1 MLMMFIRGLIM
12 QVYRINMKLLV
23 IFSLFF
29 CHLAFADVVCQ
40 IKSGGVLDN
49 MVTDFGHAAQNW
61 QNQINPIAHKIFYA
75 LFGMEFMWQLT
86 VKKVFAG
93 DIEKLWV
100 FFFTRAVLGLFFAKY
115 LVNPEIYQA
124 AIISIAKIGTNM
136 GGYALNLNAGNN
148 FNGFG
153 PSEIMG
159 HFACLADSIHA
170 ITDDTGSF
178 EYITIKLTLAIV
190 QVVLFIVLAFIAYSL
205 MKTILQTYFLLYVG
219 FFLTGFAGS
228 SWTAN
233 YWEKYVQTL
242 SGMAI
247 KFLSVSLIMGVLITQ
262 MNGWINGI
270 NVANGD
276 ITKLSSILLQVL
288 GSSFIIALIVR
299 ELPEWASSSLSGSVN
314 VRFADSILN
323 VSKFMSGGGSNS
335 LNYRSGINTS
345 TNPTIA
351 AASVAKSSVNSEL
364 NTLDATNLTG
374 SSKAIIRSA
383 TGTDKDIF
391 QRMVKDS
398 DFSKKISNK
407 H

>member
-1 MLMMFIRGLIM
+1 MRD
-12 QVYRINMKLLV
+12 YKINFKLFLFLS
-23 IFSLFF
+23 IFLL
-29 CHLAFADVVCQ
+29 HPAFADVVCQ
-40 IKSGGVLDN
+40 IKSGGVLDDL
-49 MVTDFGHAAQNW
+49 VTQFGNAAQNW
-61 QNQINPIAHKIFYA
+61 QSQINPMAHKMFFA

-124 AIISIAKIGTNM
+124 AIVSIAKIGTNM
-136 GGYALNLNAGNN
+136 GGYALNLNTGNN

-190 QVVLFIVLAFIAYSL
+190 QVCLFVVLAFIAYSL

-228 SWTAN
+228 SWTSN
-233 YWEKYVQTL
+233 YWEKYVQAL

-247 KFLSVSLIMGVLITQ
+247 KFLSVSLIMGVLTIQ
-262 MNGWINGI
+262 MKGWTNNIN
-270 NVANGD
+270 AADGD
-276 ITKLSSILLQVL
+276 IVKLGGILVQVL
-288 GSSFIIALIVR
+288 GSSIIMALTIR
-299 ELPEWASSSLSGSVN
+299 ELPEWAASSLSGSVN
-314 VRFADSILN
+314 IRFADGIGN
-323 VSKFMSGGGSNS
+323 VSKFMSGGGNSNTGQV
-335 LNYRSGINTS
+335 RGINTNS
-345 TNPTIA
+345 NPTIG
-351 AASVAKSSVNSEL
+351 
-364 NTLDATNLTG
+364 ATTMTKPG
-374 SSKAIIRSA
+374 
-383 TGTDKDIF
+383 
-391 QRMVKDS
+391 
-398 DFSKKISNK
+398 ISNEQNSLVK
-407 H
+407 GTSLAGATATAVVKPEFGGKNVFKNAAKM

>member
-1 MLMMFIRGLIM
+1 MRDYK
-12 QVYRINMKLLV
+12 VLL
-23 IFSLFF
+23 IFSLLLI
-29 CHLAFADVVCQ
+29 HPAFADVICQ

-49 MVTDFGHAAQNW
+49 MVTEFGNAAQNW
-61 QNQINPIAHKIFYA
+61 QNQINPLAHNIFYA

-136 GGYALNLNAGNN
+136 GGYALNLNTGNN
-148 FNGFG
+148 FDGFG

-159 HFACLADSIHA
+159 HFACLADTIHA

-178 EYITIKLTLAIV
+178 QYITIKLTLAIV

-228 SWTAN
+228 SWTSS
-233 YWEKYVQTL
+233 YWEKYVNAL
-242 SGMAI
+242 SSMAI

-262 MNGWINGI
+262 MKGWSDSINA
-270 NVANGD
+270 ANGQ
-276 ITKLSSILLQVL
+276 ITQLSGILLQVL
-288 GSSFIIALIVR
+288 GSSFVIALVIW
-299 ELPEWASSSLSGSVN
+299 ELPEWAASSLSGNISL
-314 VRFADSILN
+314 RFGDSISSI
-323 VSKFMSGGGSNS
+323 SKFMSGGASSIMNQS
-335 LNYRSGINTS
+335 RSINTA

-351 AASVAKSSVNSEL
+351 ATGMTKSATNNELNNLVKSSNLGGASTK
-364 NTLDATNLTG
+364 NPINPATDRKNIFKEAMK
-374 SSKAIIRSA
+374 SDSNYKNM
-383 TGTDKDIF
+383 DK
-391 QRMVKDS
+391 
-398 DFSKKISNK
+398 
-407 H
+407 